1 MLSGWGSPM
10 STSQRVNRGFHTL
23 GLLLAGTCAL
33 SIVLMKPAIAACE
46 QGTPVSGRFYV
57 KGDEINFRTVPG
69 TNYDSV
75 VNQRATQVLGPDVWK
90 LFGIR
95 KEQRRSQGLIHGK
108 RCGTTE
114 NIGPAARA
122 GDNRSKIAAGEKL

>member
-46 QGTPVSGRFYV
+46 QGTPVSGRIYV

-75 VNQRATQVLGPDVWK
+75 VNQRATQVLG
-90 LFGIR
+90 
-95 KEQRRSQGLIHGK
+95 
-108 RCGTTE
+108 TTE
-114 NIGPAARA
+114 YRKLSPSYVLEAVKKGRLERRWRPCRA
-122 GDNRSKIAAGEKL
+122 